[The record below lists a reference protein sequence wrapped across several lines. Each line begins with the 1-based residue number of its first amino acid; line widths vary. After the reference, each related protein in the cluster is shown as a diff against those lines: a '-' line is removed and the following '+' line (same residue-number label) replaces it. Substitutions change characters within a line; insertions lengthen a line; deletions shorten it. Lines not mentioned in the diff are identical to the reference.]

1 MLRMMEALAH
11 YAPNRLIAQTM
22 AALPEPDQAALKRP
36 EVRQW
41 YLQTLREAQRHGPR
55 GAQHDTAQLASS
67 ERAVREAP
75 PQGDRRVPSPD
86 PHRSRLTT
94 AQPVLFVVFV
104 RAWVAWCGVETLL
117 LSSCLSAKH

>member
-1 MLRMMEALAH
+1 MSRQFFDLCRDKHVRGRMMLRMMEALVH

-75 PQGDRRVPSPD
+75 TPGRPQG
-86 PHRSRLTT
+86 SRPLILTAPALT
-94 AQPVLFVVFV
+94 KTRHSQF
-104 RAWVAWCGVETLL
+104 
-117 LSSCLSAKH
+117 SSSSL